1 MLYSSFYENIVI
13 YYNNEIYKS
22 NYVKERVKLCGV
34 VM

>member
-1 MLYSSFYENIVI
+1 MTKTAFYADYI

-22 NYVKERVKLCGV
+22 NYIKERVKLCGV